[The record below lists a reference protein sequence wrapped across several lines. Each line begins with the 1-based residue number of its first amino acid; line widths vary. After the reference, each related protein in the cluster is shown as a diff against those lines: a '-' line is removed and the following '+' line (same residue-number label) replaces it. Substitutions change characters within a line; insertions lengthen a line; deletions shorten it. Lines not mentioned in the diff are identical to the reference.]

1 MEPWLIFIIVI
12 ASLLVAACVLWLA
25 GAALSEKSVF
35 GKRADKNPLLKYFT
49 AEDFNLTATPVA
61 LKSGKTT
68 LNGFIYTAS
77 PDEMFRN
84 AQHDGDCN
92 SAPCRSEQSEEPP
105 AATNPQNPQNA
116 IVFCHGMGPGH
127 IAYTTEIAFFCKLG
141 FAVIAIDNRGCNLS
155 QGKNMKG
162 MYSGVQTAIA
172 AATYAR
178 ANYKGKVYLVGHS
191 WGGYSALCA
200 SKKVKVD
207 KVIAIAPP
215 DSPAKTMSSGAAP
228 LIGKPLAASLRPF
241 WHAVNFFKF
250 GFKGNTSA
258 GKSATKNGTPTLI
271 IHGDCDNV
279 VTKNCSAYKTAK
291 GAHIKKHLA
300 AGKAHNPYN
309 TVKAEEKLKQLLQTL
324 ASKTLTAEEKQ
335 KFFKE
340 FDFIAATE
348 EDEKVMQ
355 LMAQFL
361 LSF

>member
-1 MEPWLIFIIVI
+1 MEPWLIFIIII
-12 ASLLVAACVLWLA
+12 ASLLVAACVFWLA

-68 LNGFIYTAS
+68 LNGFIYS
-77 PDEMFRN
+77 
-84 AQHDGDCN
+84 
-92 SAPCRSEQSEEPP
+92 
-105 AATNPQNPQNA
+105 ATNPQNPQNA

-127 IAYTTEIAFFCKLG
+127 VAYTTEIAFFCKLG
-141 FAVIAIDNRGCNLS
+141 FAVLAVDNRGCNLS

-228 LIGKPLAASLRPF
+228 LIGKPLAAILRPF

-250 GFKGNTSA
+250 GFKGNASA

-291 GAHIKKHLA
+291 GAHIKKYLA

-309 TVKAEEKLKQLLQTL
+309 TVKAEEKLKELLQTL

-348 EDEKVMQ
+348 EDEKVMG
-355 LMAQFL
+355 LISDFL
-361 LSF
+361 LN